1 MEISKK
7 IIDLLGQHKDIP
19 TEKISESS
27 NLTDLGMDSLDYVEL
42 IMQAEDEFGIT
53 LKADSSMTTVGELVQ
68 MIKEATK

>member
-19 TEKISESS
+19 TEKISKSS